1 MDRKI
6 KVTVWNEFR
15 HEKTLDGARDIYPDG
30 IHACI
35 KSFLDEAGC
44 EVRLAALDDPDQG
57 SARTASSTIP
67 MSSSGGDIWL
77 MKRLTT
83 GLSKG

>member
-44 EVRLAALDDPDQG
+44 EVRLGAC
-57 SARTASSTIP
+57 RTAASTIP